1 MTKTASYWET
11 QFAAINRE
19 IDRVEGV
26 RKKEADRR
34 AKLSAAMTRS
44 PAFNKARV
52 ASKEE
57 RATVSRVF
65 LGLGTNRTKFC
76 RKAAVGYK
84 TVLKILQGMPVGSH
98 SIEKS
103 VAFAKGRELHE
114 QEERK

>member
-44 PAFNKARV
+44 PAFNKARF

-57 RATVSRVF
+57 REAISRVF
-65 LGLGTNRTKFC
+65 WVMNKAEFC
-76 RKAAVGYK
+76 RRAAVGCH
-84 TVLKILQGMPVGSH
+84 TVHRILRGEMVGNA
-98 SIEKS
+98 SIEKAL
-103 VAFAKGRELHE
+103 AFAQGRKLDREG
-114 QEERK
+114 K